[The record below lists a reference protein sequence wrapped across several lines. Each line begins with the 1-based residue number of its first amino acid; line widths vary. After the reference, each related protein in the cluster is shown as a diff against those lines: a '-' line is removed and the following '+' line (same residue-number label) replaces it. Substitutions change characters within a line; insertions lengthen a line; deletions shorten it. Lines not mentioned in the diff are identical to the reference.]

1 MTGSLPALA
10 AAAVFFVASH
20 FGLSHATIRGAMVGR
35 LGEKP
40 FRAIHGVIDLAAL
53 AWLVLA
59 YNSAPYV

>member
-53 AWLVLA
+53 A
-59 YNSAPYV
+59 